1 MSWIISLVIG
11 GLVGWLASLV
21 MKTNDQMGCIANVLV
36 GIGGALLGYFL
47 AGLLGIMP
55 TGSIL
60 RFAVAVFGAMLL
72 IAILR
77 AIGIFKKS

>member
-1 MSWIISLVIG
+1 MSWIISIVIG

-21 MKTNDQMGCIANVLV
+21 MKTNDQMGCIANILV
-36 GIGGALLGYFL
+36 GIGGALLGYFV

-60 RFAVAVFGAMLL
+60 RFAVALLGAMLL